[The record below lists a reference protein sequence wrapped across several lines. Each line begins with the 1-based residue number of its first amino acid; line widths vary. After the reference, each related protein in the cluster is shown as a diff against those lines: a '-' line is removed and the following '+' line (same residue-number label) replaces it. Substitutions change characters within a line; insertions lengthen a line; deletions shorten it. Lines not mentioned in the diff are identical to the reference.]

1 MFDGKPPSLK
11 SGELAK
17 RTKARSQA
25 NENLKKAQETDNV
38 EDQNKYS
45 KMTVRWV
52 GVCVCVCLCVCV
64 RGTRNGLC
72 RRPKQHNHFEM
83 TVRWVRVWVHDDT
96 QAHVRKRTH
105 IHACTHLPTHIP
117 ILTHTH
123 TTPTYHIYLYL

>member
-52 GVCVCVCLCVCV
+52 GVCVCVCLCVCAWHKKW
-64 RGTRNGLC
+64 TMS
-72 RRPKQHNHFEM
+72 K
-83 TVRWVRVWVHDDT
+83 TKTT
-96 QAHVRKRTH
+96 Q
-105 IHACTHLPTHIP
+105 PF
-117 ILTHTH
+117 
-123 TTPTYHIYLYL
+123 